1 MQESPGEK
9 IIVFSQ
15 FMGYFDVIK
24 MILRERNIEFLQY
37 DGSMDMT
44 SKNDTVTA
52 FYKDSTK
59 TVLLLSLKAGNVGLT
74 LTCAN
79 HVIVSE
85 PFWNPYVE
93 KQAQDRVHRIS
104 QTKEVYVHRLLI
116 DGTIED
122 RIMELQKQKEELVES
137 ALDPSARSKIG
148 KLSRRELGF
157 LFGLNGLAELEN
169 D

>member
-1 MQESPGEK
+1 AFNQGLDWQAVRRKFELDSKASDKNWRLQTIEKFKERDGKLIVSAKIKKTVELISKIMQESPGEK

-104 QTKEVYVHRLLI
+104 QTKE
-116 DGTIED
+116 
-122 RIMELQKQKEELVES
+122 
-137 ALDPSARSKIG
+137 
-148 KLSRRELGF
+148 
-157 LFGLNGLAELEN
+157 
-169 D
+169 